1 MRFVRISLNEIIPRY
16 CFAEYSPEMV
26 QLKASSKGG
35 FPFSTNHIVDLSCCC
50 CLRLY
55 FSLWLIAW
63 DIFFPQHLDKSSE
76 KSDETERLKRLMSEN
91 SSLKQKTFELQTQ
104 LQGLL
109 QKLKNDKE
117 KVRQF

>member
-16 CFAEYSPEMV
+16 CFAEYSAEMV
-26 QLKASSKGG
+26 QRRVARVVSLFQLIILSLFQYVANCVGY
-35 FPFSTNHIVDLSCCC
+35 FFS
-50 CLRLY
+50 
-55 FSLWLIAW
+55 
-63 DIFFPQHLDKSSE
+63 QHLDKSSE
-76 KSDETERLKRLMSEN
+76 KSGETERLKQLMSEN

-117 KVRQF
+117 KVRPF